1 MKNFILLSF
10 VFIITYHAC
19 SQKYT
24 PYNFSNVDIKNDL
37 QFLKEKCT
45 SIHPKFLDEN
55 FSKSWSN
62 TCDSII
68 KTLKDSTSM
77 NDSFIIMSKL
87 LSEIEDTHTG
97 FNFPFEERQKYM
109 SNGGLCMP
117 FTILVKNNKLFF
129 NQYFSKN
136 PNIQLSDVEI
146 VSINAIDSRKTLS
159 DLRSIVGVNNREC
172 GDYAVEKF
180 FNMGFWMLY
189 GESEKYLIQTVSSD
203 SILTAKAL
211 TNDQYFALKNQ
222 YPNPQQNQYKLE
234 FSKNN
239 QVANLSIKS
248 FFGDDNFYT
257 FLSNSFDSIK
267 QKECCTLILDVK
279 NNPGGRSCAVDS
291 LLNYLTN
298 KPYGQYASIG
308 IRVSDE
314 IKTLYKTK
322 YPQLYNIINHLNNNT
337 IYNLKDSTLIHI
349 PTPKKS
355 LFNGDLFVIIN
366 ERTNSAAAT
375 FAGVVKE
382 NKLGVI
388 VGNKPTGEHLKYYG
402 DFISFKLPNTKLEFF
417 ISPKEFIQFGGTNFN
432 AGVEPDT
439 STLP

>member
-10 VFIITYHAC
+10 VFLITYNAC
-19 SQKYT
+19 SQKYI
-24 PYNFSNVDIKNDL
+24 PDYFSKSEIKDDF

-62 TCDSII
+62 TCDSILN
-68 KTLKDSTSM
+68 TLPDSISITG
-77 NDSFIIMSKL
+77 SFVLIAKL
-87 LSEIEDTHTG
+87 LSGIEDTHTG
-97 FNFPFEERQKYM
+97 FNFPIEERQKYM

-117 FTILVKNNKLFF
+117 FTILVKDNKLFL
-129 NQYFSKN
+129 NQYFSEDQN
-136 PNIQLSDVEI
+136 QHLSEIEI
-146 VSINAIDSRKTLS
+146 VSVNSIDSKKILS
-159 DLRSIVGVNNREC
+159 DLRSIVGVKNREC
-172 GDYAVEKF
+172 GDHAVERF

-189 GESEKYLIQTVSSD
+189 GESEKFHLETASTD
-203 SILTAKAL
+203 STLTINAV
-211 TNDQYFALKNQ
+211 TNDQYFSRKSQ
-222 YPNPQQNQYKLE
+222 YPNPKQDQYELE

-248 FFGDDNFYT
+248 FFGDDTFYS

-267 QKECCTLILDVK
+267 QKECSTLILDVR
-279 NNPGGRSCAVDS
+279 NNPGGRSRAVDS

-298 KPYGQYASIG
+298 KPYSQYASIG

-322 YPQLYNIINHLNNNT
+322 NPQLYNTINHLNNNT

-349 PTPKKS
+349 PNPKKS

-402 DFISFKLPNTKLEFF
+402 DFISFKLPHIKFEFF
-417 ISPKEFIQFGGTNFN
+417 ISPKVFIQYGGTNYN
-432 AGVEPDT
+432 TGVKPDT
-439 STLP
+439 WNLP

>member
-10 VFIITYHAC
+10 VFLITYNAC

-24 PYNFSNVDIKNDL
+24 PYYFSNVEIINDL

-62 TCDSII
+62 TYDSILN
-68 KTLKDSTSM
+68 TLPDSISIT
-77 NDSFIIMSKL
+77 DSFVLMAKL
-87 LSEIEDTHTG
+87 LSGIEDTHTG
-97 FNFPFEERQKYM
+97 FNFPIEERQKYM
-109 SNGGLCMP
+109 FNGGLCMP

-129 NQYFSKN
+129 NQYFSKD

-146 VSINAIDSRKTLS
+146 VSINAIDSQKILS
-159 DLRSIVGVNNREC
+159 DLRSIVGVKNREC
-172 GDYAVEKF
+172 GDHAVEMF
-180 FNMGFWMLY
+180 FNMGFWILY

-211 TNDQYFALKNQ
+211 TNEQYFSLKNQ

-234 FSKNN
+234 FSANRK
-239 QVANLSIKS
+239 VAYLSIKS
-248 FFGDDNFYT
+248 FLGDDNFYT

-267 QKECCTLILDVK
+267 QKECSALIIDVK
-279 NNPGGRSCAVDS
+279 NNPGGRSRAVDS

-298 KPYGQYASIG
+298 KPYRQYASIG

-322 YPQLYNIINHLNNNT
+322 NQHLYSIINQLNEDV
-337 IYNLKDSTLIHI
+337 IYSFNDSALLHI
-349 PTPKKS
+349 PNPKKS
-355 LFNGDLFVIIN
+355 LFEGDVFVTIN

-382 NKLGVI
+382 KKLGKI
-388 VGNKPTGEHLKYYG
+388 VGHKPTGEHLKYYG
-402 DFISFKLPNTKLEFF
+402 DYLSFKLPHTKFEFF
-417 ISPKEFIQFGGTNFN
+417 VSPKEFIQYGGTNYN
-432 AGVEPDT
+432 TGVKPDT